1 MKLGPNE
8 NRRTF
13 FSRSGTQT
21 VIRDTYVNQSSAPVE
36 KVKKEEPKVEIKM
49 SGEPSLQDI
58 QTEVTS
64 PKKTRIKKSTD
75 EKA

>member
-49 SGEPSLQDI
+49 SGEPSLQGI
-58 QTEVTS
+58 QTEVS
-64 PKKTRIKKSTD
+64 SSKKPRIKKPID